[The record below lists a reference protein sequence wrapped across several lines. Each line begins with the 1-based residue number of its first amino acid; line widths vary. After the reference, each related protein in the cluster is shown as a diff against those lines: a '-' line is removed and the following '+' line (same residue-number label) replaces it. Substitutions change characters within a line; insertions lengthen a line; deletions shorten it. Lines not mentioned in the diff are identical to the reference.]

1 MLIYR
6 MSDYVKRALPLLQ
19 VIAKSK
25 PKVRNAIIEHGPA
38 DLIKAI
44 SEIVLNV
51 LKGVVRLTAA
61 QKKRLVRYKN
71 KLRAL
76 ASNKVSQ
83 KVKEEVSYPER
94 WWSWSLGN
102 TSTYCYRC
110 IIRTTMKRMV
120 LIPEERLLQYERQQR
135 DPVSNIQSAI
145 GMKKRETMYRTV
157 RERKGGSCR
166 TTSLFG
172 EFRRQ

>member
-1 MLIYR
+1 
-6 MSDYVKRALPLLQ
+6 MSSYVKRALPLLQ
-19 VIAKSK
+19 VIAKAK
-25 PKVRNAIIEHGPA
+25 PKARNAIIQHAPT

-83 KVKEEVSYPER
+83 K
-94 WWSWSLGN
+94 
-102 TSTYCYRC
+102 
-110 IIRTTMKRMV
+110 IKRKF
-120 LIPEERLLQYERQQR
+120 LTQ
-135 DPVSNIQSAI
+135 
-145 GMKKRETMYRTV
+145 
-157 RERKGGSCR
+157 KGGGGGAALAGILLPIAISMI
-166 TTSLFG
+166 S
-172 EFRRQ
+172 EQIKK

>member
-1 MLIYR
+1 

-51 LKGVVRLTAA
+51 LKGVVKLTAR

-76 ASNKVSQ
+76 SSNKVSQ
-83 KVKEEVSYPER
+83 KVKR
-94 WWSWSLGN
+94 KFL
-102 TSTYCYRC
+102 T
-110 IIRTTMKRMV
+110 
-120 LIPEERLLQYERQQR
+120 Q
-135 DPVSNIQSAI
+135 
-145 GMKKRETMYRTV
+145 
-157 RERKGGSCR
+157 KGGGGGAALAVLLPLAIAALSKA
-166 TTSLFG
+166 
-172 EFRRQ
+172 

>member
-25 PKVRNAIIEHGPA
+25 PKARNAIIEHGPT

-83 KVKEEVSYPER
+83 K
-94 WWSWSLGN
+94 
-102 TSTYCYRC
+102 
-110 IIRTTMKRMV
+110 IKRKF
-120 LIPEERLLQYERQQR
+120 LTQ
-135 DPVSNIQSAI
+135 
-145 GMKKRETMYRTV
+145 
-157 RERKGGSCR
+157 KGGGGGAALAGILLPIAISMI
-166 TTSLFG
+166 S
-172 EFRRQ
+172 QQIKK

>member
-38 DLIKAI
+38 DLIRAI

-51 LKGVVRLTAA
+51 LRGVVRLTAA

-83 KVKEEVSYPER
+83 KVKR
-94 WWSWSLGN
+94 KFL
-102 TSTYCYRC
+102 T
-110 IIRTTMKRMV
+110 
-120 LIPEERLLQYERQQR
+120 Q
-135 DPVSNIQSAI
+135 
-145 GMKKRETMYRTV
+145 
-157 RERKGGSCR
+157 KGGGAGALGILVPIAIAALSGQ
-166 TTSLFG
+166 L
-172 EFRRQ
+172 

>member
-1 MLIYR
+1 

-25 PKVRNAIIEHGPA
+25 PKVRNTIIEHGPA

-44 SEIVLNV
+44 SQIVLNV
-51 LKGVVRLTAA
+51 LKGVIKLTAA

-83 KVKEEVSYPER
+83 RV
-94 WWSWSLGN
+94 
-102 TSTYCYRC
+102 
-110 IIRTTMKRMV
+110 
-120 LIPEERLLQYERQQR
+120 
-135 DPVSNIQSAI
+135 
-145 GMKKRETMYRTV
+145 KKRFLTQ
-157 RERKGGSCR
+157 KGGGGGAALAVLLPLAIAALSKA
-166 TTSLFG
+166 
-172 EFRRQ
+172 

>member
-51 LKGVVRLTAA
+51 LKGVVKLTAR
-61 QKKRLVRYKN
+61 QKKRLIRYKN

-76 ASNKVSQ
+76 SSNKVSQ
-83 KVKEEVSYPER
+83 KVKR
-94 WWSWSLGN
+94 KFL
-102 TSTYCYRC
+102 T
-110 IIRTTMKRMV
+110 
-120 LIPEERLLQYERQQR
+120 Q
-135 DPVSNIQSAI
+135 
-145 GMKKRETMYRTV
+145 
-157 RERKGGSCR
+157 KGGGAALAGVLLPIALSVL
-166 TTSLFG
+166 SGQLG
-172 EFRRQ
+172 

>member
-1 MLIYR
+1 
-6 MSDYVKRALPLLQ
+6 MSSYVKRALPLLQ
-19 VIAKSK
+19 VIAKAK

-83 KVKEEVSYPER
+83 RV
-94 WWSWSLGN
+94 
-102 TSTYCYRC
+102 
-110 IIRTTMKRMV
+110 
-120 LIPEERLLQYERQQR
+120 
-135 DPVSNIQSAI
+135 
-145 GMKKRETMYRTV
+145 KKRFLTQ
-157 RERKGGSCR
+157 KGGGGGAALAVLLPLAIAALSKA
-166 TTSLFG
+166 
-172 EFRRQ
+172 